1 VTGATASGEE
11 RRYAAVVLAGGRA
24 ARLGGVDK
32 ASVEHAGRTLLEH
45 VLAAVADAAEVVVVG
60 DPVPTTR
67 PVTFVR
73 EEPRFGGPIA
83 GLVAGVGALTP
94 TGPSRERPDHVAV
107 LAVDMPLLTRSTIGR
122 LRAAAAGRDGAFLV
136 GADGRRQLAGVVVRD
151 RLAGVLPLPADAHG
165 MAVHRLLGSLDL
177 ADVPAAGDEAR
188 DVDTWADLRDLD
200 RPGASVMED

>member
-1 VTGATASGEE
+1 VTGATTDGAGGP
-11 RRYAAVVLAGGRA
+11 YAAVVLAGGRA

-32 ASVEHAGRTLLEH
+32 GSVEHAGRTLLEH

-73 EEPRFGGPIA
+73 EEPRYGGPVA
-83 GLVAGVGALTP
+83 GLVAGVAALAP
-94 TGPSRERPDHVAV
+94 AGPRRERPDQVAV
-107 LAVDMPLLTRSTIGR
+107 LAVDMPLLTPSTIGR

-136 GADGRRQLAGVVVRD
+136 APDGHRQLAGVVARD
-151 RLAGVLPLPADAHG
+151 RLAGVLPSSADARG
-165 MAVHRLLGSLDL
+165 MAVHRLLRHLDL

-188 DVDTWADLRDLD
+188 DVDTWADLRDLG
-200 RPGASVMED
+200 RPGGRSTKD